1 MSWNAHCVFIT
12 ASYDWWQ
19 RQRYWRTRAGEEIP
33 KAHVAE
39 RCFRMNVM
47 EQGSGSYEIAR
58 GKTLWDWLQL
68 LIVPLVLAL
77 IGVAY
82 TAGQQK

>member
-1 MSWNAHCVFIT
+1 
-12 ASYDWWQ
+12 
-19 RQRYWRTRAGEEIP
+19 
-33 KAHVAE
+33 
-39 RCFRMNVM
+39 MNVM